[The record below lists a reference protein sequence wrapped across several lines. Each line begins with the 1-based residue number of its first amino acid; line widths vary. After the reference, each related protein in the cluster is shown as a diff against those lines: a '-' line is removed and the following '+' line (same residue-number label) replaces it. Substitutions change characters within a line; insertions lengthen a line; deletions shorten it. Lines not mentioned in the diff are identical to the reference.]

1 MTHAAPERLPLR
13 VHALRRIAETII
25 ELDLRGEGRAP
36 APIEAGAH
44 LDLHLPGGLIRSY
57 SLTNP
62 GDASGRYVLAV
73 ALDAASRGGSAYIHA
88 RLHPGDTLQASGPR
102 NHFPL
107 APGAAPSLLIAG
119 GIGITPIWAMIQRLA
134 AEQRD
139 WRLLY
144 AVRSRARAAYLDI
157 LMQRYPDRLSL
168 HVDEEAGGAA
178 DLAGFLRTAPAD
190 AQLYC
195 CGPAPML
202 DSFESATADRQPSQ
216 VHLERFKGSGDIAT
230 GGFTVIAAASGG
242 SHFVAEGSTIL
253 DTLLD
258 AGLDI
263 PHSCADGICGTCA
276 TRVIEGIPDHRD
288 TLLSAAEREANKKM
302 LICVSGCK
310 GSRLVL
316 DL

>member
-1 MTHAAPERLPLR
+1 MPCA
-13 VHALRRIAETII
+13 
-25 ELDLRGEGRAP
+25 RAP
-36 APIEAGAH
+36 A
-44 LDLHLPGGLIRSY
+44 
-57 SLTNP
+57 
-62 GDASGRYVLAV
+62 
-73 ALDAASRGGSAYIHA
+73 
-88 RLHPGDTLQASGPR
+88 
-102 NHFPL
+102 
-107 APGAAPSLLIAG
+107 
-119 GIGITPIWAMIQRLA
+119 
-134 AEQRD
+134 
-139 WRLLY
+139 
-144 AVRSRARAAYLDI
+144 YLDV
-157 LMQRYPDRLSL
+157 LLQRYPDRFSL
-168 HVDEEAGGAA
+168 HVDDEAGGAA

-202 DSFESATADRQPSQ
+202 DAFESATADRQPSQ
-216 VHLERFKGSGDIAT
+216 VHLERFGRRRCRRRRL
-230 GGFTVIAAASGG
+230 TVIAAASGG

-288 TLLSAAEREANKKM
+288 TLLSAEEREANKKM

>member
-1 MTHAAPERLPLR
+1 
-13 VHALRRIAETII
+13 
-25 ELDLRGEGRAP
+25 
-36 APIEAGAH
+36 
-44 LDLHLPGGLIRSY
+44 
-57 SLTNP
+57 
-62 GDASGRYVLAV
+62 
-73 ALDAASRGGSAYIHA
+73 
-88 RLHPGDTLQASGPR
+88 
-102 NHFPL
+102 
-107 APGAAPSLLIAG
+107 
-119 GIGITPIWAMIQRLA
+119 MIQRLA

-157 LMQRYPDRLSL
+157 LLQRYPDRLSL
-168 HVDEEAGGAA
+168 HVDEEAGGVA

-195 CGPAPML
+195 CGPTPML
-202 DSFESATADRQPSQ
+202 DAFESATADRQPSQ
-216 VHLERFKGSGDIAT
+216 VHLERFKGSGDVAA

-276 TRVIEGIPDHRD
+276 TRVIEGIGPSRHLAQRRRARGEQENADLRFRLQGQPAGARSVVPGQCGPTYQERTMSLWLNALGASVRFHDVNGVR
-288 TLLSAAEREANKKM
+288 TRCLEAGEGQAVLLLHGIGGHVEAFAKNVVPWRSAIASSPWTCWATA
-302 LICVSGCK
+302 
-310 GSRLVL
+310 
-316 DL
+316 

>member
-1 MTHAAPERLPLR
+1 
-13 VHALRRIAETII
+13 
-25 ELDLRGEGRAP
+25 
-36 APIEAGAH
+36 
-44 LDLHLPGGLIRSY
+44 
-57 SLTNP
+57 
-62 GDASGRYVLAV
+62 
-73 ALDAASRGGSAYIHA
+73 
-88 RLHPGDTLQASGPR
+88 
-102 NHFPL
+102 
-107 APGAAPSLLIAG
+107 
-119 GIGITPIWAMIQRLA
+119 MIQRLA

-157 LMQRYPDRLSL
+157 LLQRYPDRLSL
-168 HVDEEAGGAA
+168 HVDEEAGGVA

-195 CGPAPML
+195 CGPTPML
-202 DSFESATADRQPSQ
+202 DAFESATADRQPSQ
-216 VHLERFKGSGDIAT
+216 VHLERFKRSGDAAA

-276 TRVIEGIPDHRD
+276 TRVIEGIP
-288 TLLSAAEREANKKM
+288 TIATPCSAPQSARANKKM

>member
-13 VHALRRIAETII
+13 VHALRRIAENII

-44 LDLHLPGGLIRSY
+44 LDLHLPGGLTRSY

-88 RLHPGDTLQASGPR
+88 RLRPGDTLQASGPR

-157 LMQRYPDRLSL
+157 LLQRYPDRLSL
-168 HVDEEAGGAA
+168 HVNEEAGGAA

-195 CGPAPML
+195 CGPTPML
-202 DSFESATADRQPSQ
+202 DAFESATADRQPSQ
-216 VHLERFKGSGDIAT
+216 VHLERFKGSGDVAA

>member
-1 MTHAAPERLPLR
+1 MP
-13 VHALRRIAETII
+13 
-25 ELDLRGEGRAP
+25 GSAP
-36 APIEAGAH
+36 ATRCRP
-44 LDLHLPGGLIRSY
+44 
-57 SLTNP
+57 
-62 GDASGRYVLAV
+62 
-73 ALDAASRGGSAYIHA
+73 AARAIIS
-88 RLHPGDTLQASGPR
+88 
-102 NHFPL
+102 L

-119 GIGITPIWAMIQRLA
+119 GIGITPIWAMIQRRQPSNA
-134 AEQRD
+134 TGGCSMPCARPR
-139 WRLLY
+139 RLP
-144 AVRSRARAAYLDI
+144 DI
-157 LMQRYPDRLSL
+157 LLQRYPDRLSL
-168 HVDEEAGGAA
+168 HVDEEAGGVA

-190 AQLYC
+190 AQLAAGRRRC
-195 CGPAPML
+195 WTRSNPRRR
-202 DSFESATADRQPSQ
+202 T
-216 VHLERFKGSGDIAT
+216 GSRPRSISNASGQRRCAA